1 MMASSKTRESAHDRA
16 RHHKL
21 SDDELASEVA
31 KANATMEELK
41 ASGENHSAWLR
52 ARFEK
57 ADLVLGY
64 WQILRRPVR
73 QPALLKGA
81 PWRHGSRRR
90 GREALGI
97 LRVQA
102 SYAELAA
109 MAQFGATTA
118 PRAPS
123 RPAAAPPGAARRGP
137 QGVLTGLGLSRP
149 AARHPA
155 GRRRPPRRQIAG
167 RPLLPGGPPRSA
179 WANRGN

>member
-1 MMASSKTRESAHDRA
+1 MIEHDIS
-16 RHHKL
+16 KL

-64 WQILRRPVR
+64 WQDPEAPRGVSR
-73 QPALLKGA
+73 ALLKGSA
-81 PWRHGSRRR
+81 VAARVAKERQG
-90 GREALGI
+90 EALGI

-109 MAQFGATTA
+109 MAQVWGDD
-118 PRAPS
+118 
-123 RPAAAPPGAARRGP
+123 RPTGP
-137 QGVLTGLGLSRP
+137 
-149 AARHPA
+149 
-155 GRRRPPRRQIAG
+155 
-167 RPLLPGGPPRSA
+167 
-179 WANRGN
+179 